1 MSIDVNLGSSPL
13 NVPLLNVGA
22 VSGFLDTTLLSVETG
37 STNGNIPLIDTGAVA
52 GKLDTTLL
60 SVETGSANGNIPLL
74 DTGAVAGKLDTTL
87 LSVVRSET
95 NITTTEG
102 TTAGTIKDY
111 QVLSFEGLTKSDLI
125 DFSGYEN
132 DTTTN
137 QVITFANA
145 YTTFNGIVANTT
157 GLTITLSLTNITI
170 TAPDS
175 TTLFNGI
182 INIQGV

>member
-22 VSGFLDTTLLSVETG
+22 VSGFLDTTLLG
-37 STNGNIPLIDTGAVA
+37 
-52 GKLDTTLL
+52 
-60 SVETGSANGNIPLL
+60 
-74 DTGAVAGKLDTTL
+74 
-87 LSVVRSET
+87 VVRSET
-95 NITTTEG
+95 NITTTAG

-111 QVLSFEGLTKSDLI
+111 QVLSFEGLTTSDLI

-132 DTTTN
+132 DTATN
-137 QVITFANA
+137 QVITFNTP
-145 YTTFNGIVANTT
+145 YTTFNGIVVNTT

-175 TTLFNGI
+175 TTIFNGI